1 MGKGRID
8 DPALFQWRSPDGA
21 QRNPGYDLSVIA
33 SEAKQSISR
42 RGFNRLHHQEAL
54 LQLLDVRVESVMR
67 SKADVR

>member
-1 MGKGRID
+1 MERSEIRKNCIRGR
-8 DPALFQWRSPDGA
+8 
-21 QRNPGYDLSVIA
+21 
-33 SEAKQSISR
+33 EAKQSISR